1 MSFSFLFEM
10 TWKSALIIG
19 AALML
24 VTLLRSRSAAD
35 RAAVLRLSVT
45 LLLLL
50 PMIALFLPALQ
61 VEMAAE
67 EAQPLPF
74 EALLAAANSA
84 PVEIAPLQPV
94 PATIWDDPSALIGIA
109 YLGGLLMVAFRIG
122 AGLFTLRRWTAGA
135 QPVTERVWAETL
147 ERARPDSAVGA
158 KVRLLVSDESPSPL
172 SWGLL
177 NPVIL
182 LDRDTL
188 ERPEDAEAII
198 AHEMAHI
205 ERRDWLTL
213 MMTRISVALFWFNP
227 LVWLLER
234 EIVQQAEEAADTYA
248 LGRVEPT
255 HYAQTLVSC
264 AQHAVPLPANSMAP
278 IKGGLGRRISAI
290 LDGRHGRKSGSF
302 WTLAAMMGCTA
313 FAAPLAAVE
322 LVPAIADAVDLA
334 MPVAPVAPVAPPAPI
349 AALAPVAPI
358 APIAAAAAQ
367 MPSTPPTAPATPT
380 APAALDGDV
389 ISVRGFDVDVPEMNV
404 TVPAINM
411 TVNGERIHVPAMH
424 VTAPGVKVN
433 MPAMRIPMPVVKVA
447 GLAGLSP
454 ELAASIGT
462 AVAMHPHREWSEE
475 AREEVAEVVR
485 EAQREAHAAQRE
497 ARQAQRE
504 ATIASRAARHEAR
517 MASREAA
524 RAHRHVRVDMS
535 RGAAGMER
543 GADGMVRGARQME
556 EEADKLRSAE
566 YRERQIAKAAAEGRS
581 LTHQELI
588 DAIPKLRSGARK
600 MVEGAQRMREGAARM
615 RRQTG

>member
-35 RAAVLRLSVT
+35 RAAVLRLAVT

-74 EALLAAANSA
+74 EAPLAAANTA

-109 YLGGLLMVAFRIG
+109 YLGGVLMVAFRIA
-122 AGLFTLRRWTAGA
+122 AGLWTLRRWTAGA

-147 ERARPDSAVGA
+147 ERARSDSAAGA
-158 KVRLLVSDESPSPL
+158 KVKLLVSDESPSPL

-188 ERPEDAEAII
+188 ERPQDAEAII

-213 MMTRISVALFWFNP
+213 MMTRVAVTLFWFNP

-248 LGRVEPT
+248 LGRVEPA

-290 LDGRHGRKSGSF
+290 LDGRSSSRKSGSF
-302 WTLAAMMGCTA
+302 WTLAAMLGCTA
-313 FAAPLAAVE
+313 FAAPLAAIE
-322 LVPAIADAVDLA
+322 LVPAIARAVDLP
-334 MPVAPVAPVAPPAPI
+334 MPVAPVALPAPPAPI
-349 AALAPVAPI
+349 AAVAPI
-358 APIAAAAAQ
+358 APPMPVAAVAAAV
-367 MPSTPPTAPATPT
+367 P
-380 APAALDGDV
+380 PAAPVAPLPPAHGETV
-389 ISVRGFDVDVPEMNV
+389 SVPAMNIDVPEVNV
-404 TVPAINM
+404 KVPAIDM
-411 TVNGERIHVPAMH
+411 TVHGERIHVPAMH
-424 VTAPGVKVN
+424 VVAPGVKVN
-433 MPAMRIPMPVVKVA
+433 VPAMRTQVPSVKVT
-447 GLAGLSP
+447 GLA
-454 ELAASIGT
+454 AALG
-462 AVAMHPHREWSEE
+462 AAAAFHPHGEWTREDQ
-475 AREEVAEVVR
+475 EEVEREVR
-485 EAQREAHAAQRE
+485 EAHREARAAQRE
-497 ARQAQRE
+497 ARQAQRK
-504 ATIASRAARHEAR
+504 AVIASRAAEHEGR
-517 MASREAA
+517 MAAREAA

-543 GADGMVRGARQME
+543 GADGMVRGARKME
-556 EEADKLRSAE
+556 EEAGKLRDPA
-566 YRERQIAKAAAEGRS
+566 YRERQIARAAAEGRT

>member
-45 LLLLL
+45 LLLML
-50 PMIALFLPALQ
+50 PVIAMFLPALQ
-61 VEMAAE
+61 VEMAAD

-74 EALLAAANSA
+74 EALLAAANPA

-109 YLGGLLMVAFRIG
+109 YLGGLLMVAFRIV
-122 AGLFTLRRWTAGA
+122 AGLWTLRRWTAGA
-135 QPVTERVWAETL
+135 QRVAERTWVDAL
-147 ERARPDSAVGA
+147 ERARPEGA
-158 KVRLLVSDESPSPL
+158 AGARVRLLVSDESPSPL
-172 SWGLL
+172 SWGLI

-248 LGRVEPT
+248 LGRVEPAF
-255 HYAQTLVSC
+255 YAQTLVSC

-278 IKGGLGRRISAI
+278 VKGGLGRRISAI
-290 LDGRHGRKSGSF
+290 LDGRTRSRKSGSF
-302 WTLAAMMGCTA
+302 WTLAAMLGCTA

-322 LVPAIADAVDLA
+322 LVPAFAEAVDLQ
-334 MPVAPVAPVAPPAPI
+334 APVAPVARAAPI
-349 AALAPVAPI
+349 AQAAAVAPLAPLVPVAAVAP
-358 APIAAAAAQ
+358 APL
-367 MPSTPPTAPATPT
+367 APAPL
-380 APAALDGDV
+380 APPSAKT
-389 ISVRGFDVDVPEMNV
+389 ISVPAIDVDVPAV
-404 TVPAINM
+404 DVKVPAISV
-411 TVNGERIHVPAMH
+411 TIDGEHIRIPSTHV
-424 VTAPGVKVN
+424 VAPRVKVN
-433 MPAMRIPMPVVKVA
+433 VPAMRIPVPVVK
-447 GLAGLSP
+447 LAALPP
-454 ELAASIGT
+454 ELVATIGGAA
-462 AVAMHPHREWSEE
+462 ALHPHGEWSKEE
-475 AREEVAEVVR
+475 REELAREMR
-485 EAQREAHAAQRE
+485 EAQREVRRELQAEREILRAQRE
-497 ARQAQRE
+497 ARH
-504 ATIASRAARHEAR
+504 ASHAARNEAR
-517 MASREAA
+517 LAAREAA
-524 RAHRHVRVDMS
+524 RAHRHARISMS
-535 RGAAGMER
+535 HGAVGMEK

-556 EEADKLRSAE
+556 EEADKLRSAD
-566 YRERQIAKAAAEGRS
+566 YRERQIAKAAAEGRTV
-581 LTHQELI
+581 THQELI
-588 DAIPKLRSGARK
+588 DAIPKLRDGARK
-600 MVEGAQRMREGAARM
+600 MVEGAQRMRESAARM
-615 RRQTG
+615 RRQTAMN